1 MKPSPPLVI
10 IHGGAGSGKSRVIN
24 SIHNMMTNILKQP
37 GDDPNYPYVVLT
49 SFTGAAAANINGQTL
64 HSLFGF
70 KFGTTFLSMSE
81 QQRADKRI
89 LFQNLKCVIVDEIS
103 MVSADLFYNLDL
115 RLREI
120 TMVDRVFGG
129 ISVLVFGDLYQLQPP
144 KARYTFQ
151 EPTNKEHGLA
161 YAIRNLWRLFTVV
174 NLETNHRQGE
184 DKSYGDLLNRV
195 RTGDH
200 TEEDLALLRTRIRPK
215 TDPSLED
222 AIHVYGT
229 NAKVNA
235 RNKAKLDKIEGELFT
250 IKAKNA
256 SKTIKTFKTNNAGCI
271 KNTPFQAVLNLK
283 INAEVVLVHNINT
296 IDGLT
301 NGCRGVLVGVEKKG
315 KSIRRLI
322 IKLHNPDH
330 GSLQREKNPCSK
342 HPEATYIDPVFW
354 HYLLGAA
361 TATVFQFPVKGAA
374 AITSHKIEGQTVSKP
389 NTLVADVASV
399 HQPGMAYVMFSRVQS
414 LQQLNIL
421 DEFNPDKITV
431 NELVEA
437 EVKRMN
443 KVSVNNNPCN
453 WMNPKAAGLKVCSL
467 NVRSL
472 RRHIE
477 DVKSDPVLVQ
487 SDILCLQEIWLN
499 PGEEEDSRYQL
510 EGFKGHFTCVGSGKG
525 VAVYVRLKLYQKAA
539 YSFHSLS
546 EPFLQFG
553 KVSLENLD
561 VITIY
566 RSQEER
572 FLRAAHF
579 LKDFIDLEKTTLLV
593 GDLNYCSVKDY
604 NDLSK
609 FLTKEKF
616 NQLVTLPTHIDGG
629 LLDHAHLRQSKGH
642 KRNAEVKTFTHY
654 YSDHDSVT
662 VILR

>member
-1 MKPSPPLVI
+1 
-10 IHGGAGSGKSRVIN
+10 
-24 SIHNMMTNILKQP
+24 
-37 GDDPNYPYVVLT
+37 
-49 SFTGAAAANINGQTL
+49 
-64 HSLFGF
+64 
-70 KFGTTFLSMSE
+70 MS
-81 QQRADKRI
+81 
-89 LFQNLKCVIVDEIS
+89 S
-103 MVSADLFYNLDL
+103 
-115 RLREI
+115 
-120 TMVDRVFGG
+120 
-129 ISVLVFGDLYQLQPP
+129 
-144 KARYTFQ
+144 
-151 EPTNKEHGLA
+151 
-161 YAIRNLWRLFTVV
+161 
-174 NLETNHRQGE
+174 
-184 DKSYGDLLNRV
+184 
-195 RTGDH
+195 
-200 TEEDLALLRTRIRPK
+200 
-215 TDPSLED
+215 
-222 AIHVYGT
+222 
-229 NAKVNA
+229 
-235 RNKAKLDKIEGELFT
+235 
-250 IKAKNA
+250 A
-256 SKTIKTFKTNNAGCI
+256 SKPG
-271 KNTPFQAVLNLK
+271 
-283 INAEVVLVHNINT
+283 LV
-296 IDGLT
+296 
-301 NGCRGVLVGVEKKG
+301 
-315 KSIRRLI
+315 
-322 IKLHNPDH
+322 
-330 GSLQREKNPCSK
+330 
-342 HPEATYIDPVFW
+342 
-354 HYLLGAA
+354 
-361 TATVFQFPVKGAA
+361 
-374 AITSHKIEGQTVSKP
+374 
-389 NTLVADVASV
+389 
-399 HQPGMAYVMFSRVQS
+399 YVMFSRVCS
-414 LQQLNIL
+414 LEQLHIV
-421 DEFNPDKITV
+421 DKFDPDKITV
-431 NELVEA
+431 DENVKI
-437 EVKRMN
+437 EVARMN

-609 FLTKEKF
+609 YLTKEKF

-629 LLDHAHLRQSKGH
+629 LLDHAHLRQSQGR
-642 KRNAEVKTFTHY
+642 KRNTEVKTYTHY